1 MALKHRYDHLQEREG
16 GERERERKVEIFTS
30 LNHLKRLFLIWK
42 YIKDGGSE
50 LFKKYT
56 KLFLTVS

>member
-1 MALKHRYDHLQEREG
+1 MALKHRYDHLQERERG
-16 GERERERKVEIFTS
+16 RERERKVEIFTS

-42 YIKDGGSE
+42 DIKDGGSE

>member
-1 MALKHRYDHLQEREG
+1 MALKHRYDHLQERERG
-16 GERERERKVEIFTS
+16 GERERKVEIFTS
-30 LNHLKRLFLIWK
+30 LNHLKGLFLIWK

-50 LFKKYT
+50 LFTKYT

>member
-1 MALKHRYDHLQEREG
+1 MALKHRYDHLQERERG
-16 GERERERKVEIFTS
+16 GERERKVEIFTS

-42 YIKDGGSE
+42 DIKDGGSE

>member
-1 MALKHRYDHLQEREG
+1 MALKHRYDHLQERER
-16 GERERERKVEIFTS
+16 GEERERKVEIFTS

-42 YIKDGGSE
+42 DIKDGGSE